1 MSTTVVMKSITEEK
15 TSTKSFLI
23 TPEQRQTN
31 IIKTVIHPNIK
42 LDECIAETRVS
53 RVEINTNKLS
63 RLSASPKT
71 YRING
76 KPKMEE
82 NIIRVDH
89 VYNGK
94 MAVAHLGKHNKGISL
109 KLPSPLN
116 SPTIIVNKRPP
127 GKLPTFLPP
136 YINMNGRIQNC
147 NGPEITTSTNLLS
160 VLNTTQKPNITSTQL
175 KDLATSANPLR
186 GVKVNEESK
195 ENKLI
200 SKNTL
205 NTGKSYSI
213 LNPSFSV
220 SGASK
225 TSKEVLY
232 SSPFITMQ
240 TKVNGLKAESD
251 SKKEITEIISRN
263 SNENIHQTADEKA
276 LKNNEHQ
283 DKHNN
288 NNGTHDTES
297 NGSIRRNGIEEKE
310 ENSTDNS
317 QPIVCNI
324 CDGENTKFI
333 GHAAFKLHYN
343 KYHCLRRCEICH
355 SECFGTVGL
364 HTHMIDYHVEK
375 KPKTNNTTLSGKM
388 TKISP
393 NDSNKT
399 FNNTSNMKIK
409 VTSSQNTVPLQRT
422 MKDIRYHQEVIP
434 KNCNPKRYKTLHRC
448 QECKYMTYHG
458 QNLNRHIDSFHHKRS
473 CSYCGVVCTG
483 KKPLTDHLRLVH
495 QVKVSPD
502 KFSERGS
509 STGVLDR
516 YHDTPKKITTALLK
530 RSKKWDKVHCHE
542 DVKNKTSWS
551 NKMKKHNKIDYHKL
565 SAKHR
570 LLKNIRKELHLSK
583 DKRGKPELKKL
594 LSFPLGVKDEK
605 YRKEKL
611 SGKCPYCD
619 MVLSGRDLLCQHVE
633 SEHGIALKF
642 LSQHHNSSE
651 EEEDDDGDVDASI
664 ERDLHSKSHYNT
676 QKYNKINGTKKK
688 RYSSESS
695 HNGSTDDYDEDD
707 AKTLHLETY
716 NNTIT
721 SLYDNFYVDAEYDSF
736 HTEEKGFVPNEVST
750 GDAVSME
757 HLMQKALS
765 NVMSFSSPS
774 ENTTTFCFSDSEN
787 AMVSIDEDANPNEAF
802 INGPPTCFAKCLP
815 TNEDLAAWE
824 LFREF

>member
-1 MSTTVVMKSITEEK
+1 MSTTGVMKSITGEK
-15 TSTKSFLI
+15 RSTQSFLI
-23 TPEQRQTN
+23 TPEHHQPN
-31 IIKTVIHPNIK
+31 IINVIRPNIK
-42 LDECIAETRVS
+42 LGECIADTLMS
-53 RVEINTNKLS
+53 GLEIHTNKVS
-63 RLSASPKT
+63 KISASPKT

-76 KPKMEE
+76 TPKMED
-82 NIIRVDH
+82 NIIRVEH

-94 MAVAHLGKHNKGISL
+94 MAVAHVGKTNKGISL

-116 SPTIIVNKRPP
+116 SPTVIVNKRPP
-127 GKLPTFLPP
+127 GKLPTFFPP
-136 YINMNGRIQNC
+136 YINVNGRIQNC
-147 NGPEITTSTNLLS
+147 NGPEITTSTTRLS
-160 VLNTTQKPNITSTQL
+160 VLNTTQKPNITSTLL
-175 KDLATSANPLR
+175 KDLATNANSLR

-205 NTGKSYSI
+205 NTVKSYSI
-213 LNPSFSV
+213 LNQSFSV
-220 SGASK
+220 SGATK
-225 TSKEVLY
+225 TPKEVLY

-240 TKVNGLKAESD
+240 TKVNNGLKSESE
-251 SKKEITEIISRN
+251 SKKGNTEIISRN
-263 SNENIHQTADEKA
+263 SNENIYPTANDKA
-276 LKNNEHQ
+276 LKNKEH
-283 DKHNN
+283 KHNN
-288 NNGTHDTES
+288 NNGTHAES
-297 NGSIRRNGIEEKE
+297 NGSIQRNGIEEKE
-310 ENSTDNS
+310 ENSNENS

-375 KPKTNNTTLSGKM
+375 KPKTLPLSGKI

-393 NDSNKT
+393 VDSNKT
-399 FNNTSNMKIK
+399 FNNTSNMKVK
-409 VTSSQNTVPLQRT
+409 VTSSQNTGPLQRT

-473 CSYCGVVCTG
+473 CSFCGVVCTG

-502 KFSERGS
+502 KFSEPR
-509 STGVLDR
+509 STSDALDR

-530 RSKKWDKVHCHE
+530 RSKKWDKVHSHD
-542 DVKNKTSWS
+542 DVKSKTSWS
-551 NKMKKHNKIDYHKL
+551 NKMKKHNKIDYNKL
-565 SAKHR
+565 SAKQR

-605 YRKEKL
+605 CRKDKL

-642 LSQHHNSSE
+642 LSHHHNSSE
-651 EEEDDDGDVDASI
+651 EEDDDDEDVDASI
-664 ERDLHSKSHYNT
+664 ERDLHSASHYTT

-695 HNGSTDDYDEDD
+695 HNGSTDDYDEDANED
-707 AKTLHLETY
+707 

-721 SLYDNFYVDAEYDSF
+721 SLYDNFYLDAEYDAF
-736 HTEEKGFVPNEVST
+736 HTEEKDFVPNEVST

-774 ENTTTFCFSDSEN
+774 ENTTTFCFSDSDN
-787 AMVSIDEDANPNEAF
+787 AMEGIDEDSNPNEAF
-802 INGPPTCFAKCLP
+802 INDSQTCVAKCLP